1 MTTNVDVNLNVHEI
15 GVILSALQLLQ
26 HRDENL
32 IAREY
37 GSTTAL
43 YERLHSVWEIL
54 DRTEVGLR
62 NDVVPSY

>member
-1 MTTNVDVNLNVHEI
+1 MKDANVNLNVHEI

-32 IAREY
+32 IAKEY
-37 GSTTAL
+37 GSTAAL
-43 YERLHSVWEIL
+43 YQRLHSVWETL
-54 DRTEVGLR
+54 DRSETGIR

>member
-1 MTTNVDVNLNVHEI
+1 MTDANVNLNVHEI

-37 GSTTAL
+37 GSTAAL
-43 YERLHSVWEIL
+43 YERLHSVWQTL
-54 DRTEVGLR
+54 DRSETGLR
-62 NDVVPSY
+62 NDVIPSY

>member
-1 MTTNVDVNLNVHEI
+1 MKDANVNLNVHEI

-32 IAREY
+32 IAKEY
-37 GSTTAL
+37 GSTAAL
-43 YERLHSVWEIL
+43 YQRLHSVWETL
-54 DRTEVGLR
+54 DRSETGLR

>member
-1 MTTNVDVNLNVHEI
+1 MKDANVNLNVHEI

-32 IAREY
+32 IAKEY

-43 YERLHSVWEIL
+43 YERLYSIWETL
-54 DRTEVGLR
+54 DRSETGIR
-62 NDVVPSY
+62 NDVIPSY